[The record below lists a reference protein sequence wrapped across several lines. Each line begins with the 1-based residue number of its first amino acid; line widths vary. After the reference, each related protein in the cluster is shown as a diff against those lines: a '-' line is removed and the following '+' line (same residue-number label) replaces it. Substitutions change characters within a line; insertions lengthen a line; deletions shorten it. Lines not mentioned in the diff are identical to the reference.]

1 VVYEL
6 LQKRET
12 DRSFLTLLSDM
23 HRHSMDHDLAVKS
36 QACEKYLL
44 GELSPD
50 LRDAYEEHYFSCA
63 ECATQL
69 RMAAELVG
77 AGQQIFA
84 QTPAVAAGAR
94 IIQGSGGWLRWLRP
108 AIAIPVL
115 ATLLLVVGYQNLV
128 MIPQLKESRA
138 PRVLPMFSLI
148 SANTRGETVP
158 AFTTQPNQPLGL
170 YVDVPA
176 DAAYSTYVISV
187 LAPSGRTTPLR
198 SLSYAEAQ
206 KTQVVVINP
215 EKMAGKYTIVISGQ
229 THQQPASTP
238 AELARVQFTVAFSG
252 QVQQH

>member
-1 VVYEL
+1 
-6 LQKRET
+6 
-12 DRSFLTLLSDM
+12 
-23 HRHSMDHDLAVKS
+23 MDHQLAVKS

-69 RMAAELVG
+69 RMAAEMVG
-77 AGQQIFA
+77 AGQRIFA
-84 QTPAVAAGAR
+84 QTPAPAVAAGAR
-94 IIQGSGGWLRWLRP
+94 TVQESGGWLRWLGP

-128 MIPQLKESRA
+128 LIPRLKESRA

-158 AFTTQPNQPLGL
+158 EFPIQPNQPVGL
-170 YVDVPA
+170 YVDIPA
-176 DAAYSTYVISV
+176 DAAYSSYGISV
-187 LAPSGRTTPLR
+187 QDPSGKTIPLR

-206 KTQVVVINP
+206 KTQVLVINP
-215 EKMAGKYTIVISGQ
+215 GAAGNYAVVVLGQ
-229 THQQPASTP
+229 AKSDVGSSTGK
-238 AELARVQFTVAFSG
+238 ELARMQFTVVFSDK
-252 QVQQH
+252 VQQR

>member
-1 VVYEL
+1 
-6 LQKRET
+6 
-12 DRSFLTLLSDM
+12 
-23 HRHSMDHDLAVKS
+23 MDHHLAVKS

-77 AGQQIFA
+77 AAQQIFA
-84 QTPAVAAGAR
+84 QTPAPAVAAGAR
-94 IIQGSGGWLRWLRP
+94 IVQESGGWLRWLRP

-128 MIPQLKESRA
+128 LIPQLKESRA

-148 SANTRGETVP
+148 SANTRGEAVP
-158 AFTTQPNQPLGL
+158 AFTTQPNQPVGL

-176 DAAYSTYVISV
+176 DAAYSSYGISV
-187 LAPSGRTTPLR
+187 QDPSGKTIPLR

-206 KTQVVVINP
+206 KTQVLVIDPGAAGNYAVVVLGQV
-215 EKMAGKYTIVISGQ
+215 KSDVGSSTGK
-229 THQQPASTP
+229 
-238 AELARVQFTVAFSG
+238 ELARMQFTVIFSG
-252 QVQQH
+252 QVQQR

>member
-1 VVYEL
+1 
-6 LQKRET
+6 
-12 DRSFLTLLSDM
+12 
-23 HRHSMDHDLAVKS
+23 MDHHLAVKS

-44 GELSPD
+44 GELPPD

-69 RMAAELVG
+69 RMAAEIVG

-84 QTPAVAAGAR
+84 QTPAPAVAAGAR
-94 IIQGSGGWLRWLRP
+94 IVQESGGWLRWLRP
-108 AIAIPVL
+108 AIAIPAL

-128 MIPQLKESRA
+128 LIPQLKESRA

-158 AFTTQPNQPLGL
+158 EFTTQPNQPVGL

-176 DAAYSTYVISV
+176 DAAYSSYGISV
-187 LAPSGRTTPLR
+187 QDPSGKTIPLR

-206 KTQVVVINP
+206 KTQVLVINP
-215 EKMAGKYTIVISGQ
+215 GAAGNYAVVVLGQ
-229 THQQPASTP
+229 AKSDVGSSTGK
-238 AELARVQFTVAFSG
+238 ELARMQFTVIFSDK
-252 QVQQH
+252 VQ

>member
-1 VVYEL
+1 
-6 LQKRET
+6 
-12 DRSFLTLLSDM
+12 
-23 HRHSMDHDLAVKS
+23 MDHDLAVKS

-63 ECATQL
+63 ECATEL

-84 QTPAVAAGAR
+84 QTPAPAVAAGTRVAEE
-94 IIQGSGGWLRWLRP
+94 SGGWLRWFRP

-158 AFTTQPNQPLGL
+158 AFTTQPNQPVGL

-176 DAAYSTYVISV
+176 DAAYSSYGISV
-187 LAPSGRTTPLR
+187 QDPSGKTIPLR

-206 KTQVVVINP
+206 KTQVLVINP
-215 EKMAGKYTIVISGQ
+215 GAAGSYAVVVVGQ
-229 THQQPASTP
+229 AKSDVGSSTGK
-238 AELARVQFTVAFSG
+238 ELASMQFTVVFSDKVE
-252 QVQQH
+252 QR

>member
-1 VVYEL
+1 
-6 LQKRET
+6 
-12 DRSFLTLLSDM
+12 
-23 HRHSMDHDLAVKS
+23 MDHDLAVKS

-84 QTPAVAAGAR
+84 QTLAGGCGGRR
-94 IIQGSGGWLRWLRP
+94 IVQESGGWLRWFRP

-148 SANTRGETVP
+148 SANSRGETVP
-158 AFTTQPNQPLGL
+158 VFTTQPE
-170 YVDVPA
+170 
-176 DAAYSTYVISV
+176 STGGIVCGR
-187 LAPSGRTTPLR
+187 SG
-198 SLSYAEAQ
+198 
-206 KTQVVVINP
+206 
-215 EKMAGKYTIVISGQ
+215 
-229 THQQPASTP
+229 
-238 AELARVQFTVAFSG
+238 
-252 QVQQH
+252 

>member
-1 VVYEL
+1 
-6 LQKRET
+6 
-12 DRSFLTLLSDM
+12 
-23 HRHSMDHDLAVKS
+23 MDHDLAVKS

-84 QTPAVAAGAR
+84 QTPAPAVSAGAR
-94 IIQGSGGWLRWLRP
+94 IVQESGGWLRWFRP

-128 MIPQLKESRA
+128 LIPQLKESRA
-138 PRVLPMFSLI
+138 PRVLAMFSLI

-158 AFTTQPNQPLGL
+158 AFTTQPNQPVGL

-176 DAAYSTYVISV
+176 DAAYSTYEITLVD
-187 LAPSGRTTPLR
+187 PWGKTTPVR

-206 KTQVVVINP
+206 KTLVVVVNP
-215 EKMAGKYTIVISGQ
+215 GKISGKYALIISGQ
-229 THQQPASTP
+229 TNSQLASPP
-238 AELARVQFTVAFSG
+238 AELARIQFNIAFIS
-252 QVQQH
+252 QIQQH

>member
-1 VVYEL
+1 
-6 LQKRET
+6 
-12 DRSFLTLLSDM
+12 
-23 HRHSMDHDLAVKS
+23 MDHDLAVKS

-69 RMAAELVG
+69 RMVAELVG
-77 AGQQIFA
+77 ASQHIFA
-84 QTPAVAAGAR
+84 QTPAPVVSAGAR
-94 IIQGSGGWLRWLRP
+94 LVPESGGWLRWFRP

-158 AFTTQPNQPLGL
+158 VFSTQPNQPVGL

-176 DAAYSTYVISV
+176 DAAYSTYGIS
-187 LAPSGRTTPLR
+187 LLDPSGRTTPLR
-198 SLSYAEAQ
+198 SLSYPEAQ
-206 KTQVVVINP
+206 KTQVVIVNP
-215 EKMAGKYTIVISGQ
+215 EKTSGKYTLIISGQ
-229 THQQPASTP
+229 TNSQLASPP
-238 AELARVQFTVAFSG
+238 AELARIQFTVAFSG

>member
-1 VVYEL
+1 
-6 LQKRET
+6 
-12 DRSFLTLLSDM
+12 
-23 HRHSMDHDLAVKS
+23 MDHDLAVKS
-36 QACEKYLL
+36 QACEKYVL

-84 QTPAVAAGAR
+84 QTPAPAVSAGAR
-94 IIQGSGGWLRWLRP
+94 IVQESGGWLRWLRP

-115 ATLLLVVGYQNLV
+115 ATLLLVVGYQTLV
-128 MIPQLKESRA
+128 LIPQLKESRA
-138 PRVLPMFSLI
+138 SRVLPMFSLI
-148 SANTRGETVP
+148 SANSRGETVP
-158 AFTTQPNQPLGL
+158 EFTTQPNQPVGL

-176 DAAYSTYVISV
+176 DAAYSTYGIS
-187 LAPSGRTTPLR
+187 LLDPSGKTTPLR

-206 KTQVVVINP
+206 RTQVVVVNP
-215 EKMAGKYTIVISGQ
+215 GEISGKYTLIISGQ
-229 THQQPASTP
+229 TNSQLASPP
-238 AELARVQFTVAFSG
+238 AELARLQFDIAFVS

>member
-1 VVYEL
+1 
-6 LQKRET
+6 
-12 DRSFLTLLSDM
+12 
-23 HRHSMDHDLAVKS
+23 MDHDLAVKS
-36 QACEKYLL
+36 EACEKYLL

-84 QTPAVAAGAR
+84 QTPAPAVATGTR
-94 IIQGSGGWLRWLRP
+94 VVQEPGGWLRWFRP
-108 AIAIPVL
+108 AIAVPVL

-128 MIPQLKESRA
+128 LIPQLKDARA

-158 AFTTQPNQPLGL
+158 AFTTQPNQPVGL

-176 DAAYSTYVISV
+176 DAAYSSYAISV
-187 LAPSGRTTPLR
+187 QDPSGKTIPLR

-206 KTQVVVINP
+206 KTQVVIVNP
-215 EKMAGKYTIVISGQ
+215 VKTSGKYTLIISGQ
-229 THQQPASTP
+229 TNPPLASPPAK
-238 AELARVQFTVAFSG
+238 LARIQFTIDFAG
-252 QVQQH
+252 QVLQH